1 MELFTY
7 KRGVLFL
14 FFCTLLSCFFISLY
28 HYYHSSYLIVYWIL
42 CGLLVGLFFYSK
54 SYAIPYASAWQIAGL
69 TGIYFLLLCSWG
81 ITYYLRFAIFPFA
94 TLVFLYNGIV
104 LYNQATKIWRIATI
118 ICFAISALS
127 ILPILFYLSEKS
139 LLTRPLLYTIF
150 LSNKQEIREYLLGK
164 ISVLHILV
172 ILVFIFLTVAFFRK
186 RIPADYVKE
195 NKLRFVKYSYVLAFL
210 LFIFSGPIG
219 EFLSEYSEYKNDQN
233 QLKETILNR
242 QKNLKNIDFKVATT
256 KNSPHKVMIIIGESL
271 NRQYMNIYG
280 YSKNTTPML
289 KQIDSGS
296 IDGKLFTFD
305 NIISPEA
312 TTIPALKKVLTDIN
326 NENNIP
332 FEKCVTIVDLFKRA
346 GYNTF
351 WLSNQVNL
359 REFDSSNAAVSSSAD
374 QNYFTSSKPSIK
386 NNGNHFDSELLPLVD
401 AYNKQFKTSNKE
413 VFFIHLQGSHW
424 NYSDRYPANFNVFK
438 SKKTNDVDSYLNT
451 VLFNVYIVS
460 QLMKKAI
467 SNKFDLVCYFSDHG
481 EDMVYQH
488 NPENY
493 TKNMSTIPFM
503 VLLSTKYL
511 KDHNEIAD
519 ELSKNTHTPAMTDNF
534 FQVIQTL
541 TEIKSTLYDPS
552 ASFISDSYIRKK
564 RKVLDN
570 SIPFD

>member
-14 FFCTLLSCFFISLY
+14 FFCTIFFCCYINRY
-28 HYYHSSYLIVYWIL
+28 YYYHSHALYLIVYWIL

-54 SYAIPYASAWQIAGL
+54 SYAIRYAGAWQMAGL
-69 TGIYFLLLCSWG
+69 AGIYILLLCSWG
-81 ITYYLRFAIFPFA
+81 ITYNLRFAI
-94 TLVFLYNGIV
+94 VFLYNSIA
-104 LYNQATKIWRIATI
+104 LYNQSTKTWRIVTI

-139 LLTRPLLYTIF
+139 ALTGPLLYNIF
-150 LSNKQEIREYLLGK
+150 LSNQEEMKEYLLGK
-164 ISVLHILV
+164 ISVSHILV
-172 ILVFIFLTVAFFRK
+172 IIFFIFLTVAFFRK
-186 RIPADYVKE
+186 RSPADYATE
-195 NKLRFVKYSYVLAFL
+195 NKRLRFVKCSYVLAFL
-210 LFIFSGPIG
+210 LFSFSGPMG
-219 EFLSEYSEYKNDQN
+219 EFLSVYSTYKNDQN
-233 QLKETILNR
+233 QLKETIQNR
-242 QKNLKNIDFKVATT
+242 QKNLKNIDFKVATN
-256 KNSPHKVMIIIGESL
+256 KNSAHKVMIIIGESL

-280 YSKNTTPML
+280 YPQNTSPML
-289 KQIDSGS
+289 KQINAGG

-351 WLSNQVNL
+351 WLSNQINL
-359 REFDSSNAAVSSSAD
+359 REFDSSNAAVASSTD
-374 QNYFTSSKPSIK
+374 QSYFTSSKPSIK
-386 NNGNHFDSELLPLVD
+386 NNGNHPDSDLLPVFDS
-401 AYNKQFKTSNKE
+401 YNKQIKTNDKD
-413 VFFIHLQGSHW
+413 VFFVHLQGSHW
-424 NYSDRYPANFNVFK
+424 EYSDRYPTNFDVFK
-438 SKKTNDVDSYLNT
+438 SKKTNDVNSYLNT
-451 VLFNVYIVS
+451 VLFNDYVVS

-467 SNKFDLVCYFSDHG
+467 SDKFDLVCYFSDHG

-511 KDHNEIAD
+511 KDHSEIAD
-519 ELSKNTHTPAMTDNF
+519 ALSKNIHTPAMTDNF

-552 ASFISDSYIRKK
+552 SSFISDAYIRKK
-564 RKVLDN
+564 RKVLNN
-570 SIPFD
+570 SIPFDQ